1 MVIRLETIVKTEQS
15 YKPLITISHLYKT
28 YIMGEVTVHA
38 LNDVS
43 LDVVANQV
51 TVILGASGCGKT
63 TLLNMIGGIDS
74 PSKGEIFVDGIKIH
88 HLDQSMLSRYRQEK
102 IGFIFQFFNL
112 IPNLTARENIEFVLE
127 YVMEKPVM
135 NKIEHAQNLL
145 KRVGLGHRGN
155 HFPYQL
161 SGGEQQRVSIAR
173 ALAKKPKILLA
184 DEPTGELDYRTGL
197 QILELLSSF
206 AQNGR
211 AVLIVTHNR
220 EIAKIAHRVIYLRD
234 GKVLRVEENK
244 TPMHASQLVW

>member
-1 MVIRLETIVKTEQS
+1 MMDQITQVAQTHKSI
-15 YKPLITISHLYKT
+15 ITISHLFKT

-43 LDVVANQV
+43 LTIEANQV

-63 TLLNMIGGIDS
+63 TMLNMIGGIDS
-74 PSKGEIFVDGIKIH
+74 PTKGEISVDNVKIH
-88 HLDQSMLSRYRQEK
+88 QLDQRMLGRYRQEK

-127 YVMEKPVM
+127 YVMEKPVL
-135 NKIEHAQNLL
+135 NKSEQAQKLL
-145 KRVGLGHRGN
+145 EKVGLGHRGD
-155 HFPYQL
+155 HFPFQL

-173 ALAKKPKILLA
+173 ALAKEPKILLA

-206 AQNGR
+206 AQEGR

-234 GKVLRVEENK
+234 GKILRVEENK
-244 TPMHASQLVW
+244 TPMKASKLVW

>member
-1 MVIRLETIVKTEQS
+1 MNQITQVLQTHKS
-15 YKPLITISHLYKT
+15 LITISHLFKT

-43 LDVVANQV
+43 IKVAANQV

-63 TLLNMIGGIDS
+63 TMLNMIGGIDS
-74 PSKGEIFVDGIKIH
+74 PTKGEIVVDDVEIH
-88 HLDQSMLSRYRQEK
+88 RLDQRMLGRYRQDK

-127 YVMEKPVM
+127 YVMEKPVFD
-135 NKIEHAQNLL
+135 KTKQAQKLL
-145 KRVGLGHRGN
+145 EKVGLGHRGE
-155 HFPYQL
+155 HFPHQL

-173 ALAKKPKILLA
+173 ALAKEPKIILA

-206 AQNGR
+206 AQKGR

-220 EIAKIAHRVIYLRD
+220 EIAKIANRIIYLRD
-234 GKVLRVEENK
+234 GKVLRIENNK
-244 TPMHASQLVW
+244 TPMKASQLVW

>member
-1 MVIRLETIVKTEQS
+1 MNQMTKVIQTHKS
-15 YKPLITISHLYKT
+15 LISISHLFKT

-43 LDVVANQV
+43 LEVAANQV

-63 TLLNMIGGIDS
+63 TMLNMIGGIDS
-74 PSKGEIFVDGIKIH
+74 PTSGEIVVDDTEIH
-88 HLDQSMLSRYRQEK
+88 RLDQRMLGKYRQEK

-127 YVMEKPVM
+127 YVLEKPVF
-135 NKIEHAQNLL
+135 NKTEEAQKLL
-145 KRVGLGHRGN
+145 EKVGLGHRGN

-173 ALAKKPKILLA
+173 ALSKEPKILLA

-220 EIAKIAHRVIYLRD
+220 EIAKIAHRIIFLRD
-234 GKVLRVEENK
+234 GKVLRIENNK
-244 TPMHASQLVW
+244 TPMKASQLVW

>member
-1 MVIRLETIVKTEQS
+1 MDHMMQVIQTH
-15 YKPLITISHLYKT
+15 KPIISISHLFKT
-28 YIMGEVTVHA
+28 YKMGEVKVHA

-43 LDVVANQV
+43 LTVNSNQV

-63 TLLNMIGGIDS
+63 TMLNMVGGIDS
-74 PSKGEIFVDGIKIH
+74 PTSGEIMVDDLNIH
-88 HLDQSMLSRYRQEK
+88 QLDQRMLSRYRQEK
-102 IGFIFQFFNL
+102 IGFVFQFFNL

-127 YVMEKPVM
+127 YVMEKPVL
-135 NKIEHAQNLL
+135 NKSEQSQNLL
-145 KRVGLGHRGN
+145 DKVGLGNRGN

-173 ALAKKPKILLA
+173 ALAKEPKILLA

-206 AQNGR
+206 AQNNR

-234 GKVLRVEENK
+234 GKILRIEENK
-244 TPMHASQLVW
+244 NPMLASQLVW